1 MNDKND
7 IINHIYQEND
17 YLLELNSILNDN
29 CDIFEQYQNS
39 LTNIDIDY
47 NNDNDT
53 KSKEITLIDC
63 LNEQTISKKN
73 YPKEPENLDSFK
85 HTKFKKD
92 NILRRIK
99 VHFFKFIIN
108 LCNDYIKKIYKKQKF
123 KFTKIENNKN
133 ISDVSIRFNLDL
145 KEQSLSYI
153 LCDIGNKKKNFDS
166 TKNYK
171 LINKLINDREP
182 FKDFFNLKI
191 EYLYNLF
198 ILKGIRKT
206 DLVALY
212 GLRKAKTM
220 EDYINIQLENK
231 YDDNHYLDMFRF
243 YALNFFQIFD
253 VKFARIRKQYKES

>member
-1 MNDKND
+1 M
-7 IINHIYQEND
+7 
-17 YLLELNSILNDN
+17 
-29 CDIFEQYQNS
+29 
-39 LTNIDIDY
+39 
-47 NNDNDT
+47 
-53 KSKEITLIDC
+53 TLGI
-63 LNEQTISKKN
+63 
-73 YPKEPENLDSFK
+73 
-85 HTKFKKD
+85 
-92 NILRRIK
+92 
-99 VHFFKFIIN
+99 
-108 LCNDYIKKIYKKQKF
+108 
-123 KFTKIENNKN
+123 
-133 ISDVSIRFNLDL
+133 
-145 KEQSLSYI
+145 
-153 LCDIGNKKKNFDS
+153 KKKNFDS

-198 ILKGIRKT
+198 ILKGIRKI